1 MYLSLLFCI
10 QTQSDCLKNLKNS
23 GFIVSELIV
32 GSGEKYFSLENLH
45 DIEELM
51 IDDDNAT
58 NIDNETA
65 NLDKFSNIEVSK
77 DLKNTADYVVS
88 K

>member
-1 MYLSLLFCI
+1 
-10 QTQSDCLKNLKNS
+10 
-23 GFIVSELIV
+23 
-32 GSGEKYFSLENLH
+32 
-45 DIEELM
+45 M

-77 DLKNTADYVVS
+77 NLKNTAD
-88 K
+88 